1 MQRTLDN
8 QYLAAIYLRLSKED
22 DDRVKEG
29 GKTESN
35 SIANQRSLIKE
46 FLKKHPEITFVRE
59 FCDDGF
65 TGTDFNRPA
74 FNDMMESI
82 KRGEINCI
90 IVKDFSRFGRE
101 YIESGNYLQKIF
113 PRLGIR
119 FIAITDNYDSANK
132 DQAGNDIVVPIKN
145 FINDSY
151 SRDISVKVRSNL
163 EIKRKNGEFVG
174 SHVVYG
180 YQRSE
185 EDKHKLEIDK
195 RAAAVIQRIFQMKV
209 DGSSPEQIA
218 KRLNEE
224 GVLSPLEYKRYCD
237 IKLETSFKQQVKSE
251 WSHVT
256 VYRIYRMKCIQEPW
270 YRASP
275 IL

>member
-1 MQRTLDN
+1 MQKTLDN

-195 RAAAVIQRIFQMKV
+195 GAAAVVQRIFQMKV
-209 DGSSPEQIA
+209 DGSSPGQIA

-224 GVLSPLEYKRYCD
+224 GILSPLEYKRYCD
-237 IKLETSFKQQVKSE
+237 IKLETSFKQQANRNGV
-251 WSHVT
+251 
-256 VYRIYRMKCIQEPW
+256 M
-270 YRASP
+270 
-275 IL
+275 